1 MNRTAPAASACVIL
15 VALAGSAFAQGT
27 APVTSAP
34 ASPAPA
40 APAAATPASPAA
52 ALPIIVREVAGNVRM
67 RPEPG
72 VPLVPVKAGDTLPP
86 AAEILTAHNGI
97 VKFQVG
103 AGQVFTVDRNS
114 RVFIREAVN
123 TGASEKTRV
132 EMAYGRA
139 GFNVTQVQTKNE
151 VEMKSPDATLA
162 VKGTEGWMEVTP
174 GRPTRAW
181 GGELNTGQFN
191 MLYFNGLGARVVA
204 QGKSSG
210 DLPSPAKNEA
220 KAQYV
225 EVGDSRQ
232 RNPDEQDFAENHP
245 TTEVGLKDTSAQRAL
260 AEYGAG
266 ETYFELSTDGKTV
279 ARLGE
284 NTLPFA
290 ISQGVRG
297 IEADV
302 TGGTFIKNSDGSWRL
317 VTVENKESSNG
328 APEPV
333 LRTWRFQ
340 GAAGFTPVATFS
352 ETGTFGRTSWM
363 LTGLARLGSQFYAS
377 GTTYTDFGDPGEVA
391 ERGNLFTVGL
401 TNSARPDAVMNLG
414 MDLQSGLA
422 ASNPR
427 GSLFAVGSF
436 TGEQFGLVDGRSFVV
451 MEVDPRSNLIVNAAS
466 NQTGQ
471 LGGSGGVGGAVASI
485 RSVTGLAWI
494 NGQLLITGR
503 NASGQVVRA
512 FYNPGSALLTRSEL
526 AGAGGGLAIGTASG
540 ALRANRTLAPVPT
553 GAEVA
558 RDFINPLMADMA
570 YTTAARQ
577 SGVVERIVRE
587 QILANARDREGC
599 AASGAL
605 NMLPGILALHDN
617 TRSGIGL
624 TVAEFRNQV
633 ALMPDRS
640 CLPPALYAN
649 LAAARPGEGTTPGG
663 NCGCPRSSGG
673 GTH

>member
-1 MNRTAPAASACVIL
+1 MKPAFSAASACAIL
-15 VALAGSAFAQGT
+15 VALAGSALAQSSA
-27 APVTSAP
+27 APGPAANGEPP
-34 ASPAPA
+34 AS
-40 APAAATPASPAA
+40 AAASPVAV
-52 ALPIIVREVAGNVRM
+52 LPIIVREVSGNVRM
-67 RPEPG
+67 RPEAG
-72 VPLVPVKAGDTLPP
+72 AQLVPVKAGDTLPQ

-97 VKFQVG
+97 VKFQAG
-103 AGQVFTVDRNS
+103 AGQVFTIDRNS

-123 TGASEKTRV
+123 TGTSEKTRV

-139 GFNVTQVQTKNE
+139 GFNVTQVQTKND

-191 MLYFNGLGARVVA
+191 MLYFNGRGARVIA
-204 QGKSSG
+204 QGTSSG
-210 DLPSPAKNEA
+210 DLPSPAKNEV
-220 KAQYV
+220 KGQFV
-225 EVGDSRQ
+225 DIGDSRQ
-232 RNPDEQDFAENHP
+232 RNPDEQEFAENHP
-245 TTEVGLKDTSAQRAL
+245 TTEAALKDTSAQRAL
-260 AEYGAG
+260 LQYGVG
-266 ETYFELSTDGKTV
+266 ETYFEVSEDGRTV
-279 ARLGE
+279 SRFGE
-284 NTLPFA
+284 NSLPFA
-290 ISQGVRG
+290 VSQGVRG
-297 IEADV
+297 IEAEV
-302 TGGTFIKNSDGSWRL
+302 AGGTFIKNADGSWQL
-317 VTVENKESSNG
+317 ITVENKESSNG

-377 GTTYTDFGDPGEVA
+377 GTTYTDFGDPAEVA

-401 TNSARPDAVMNLG
+401 TNSARPEAVMNLG
-414 MDLQSGLA
+414 MDLQGGLA

-427 GSLFAVGSF
+427 GTLFAVGSF
-436 TGEQFGLVDGRSFVV
+436 TGEQFGLSEGRSFTV

-471 LGGSGGVGGAVASI
+471 LGGSGGVAGPVASI

-494 NGQLLITGR
+494 KGQLLITGR
-503 NASGQVVRA
+503 NASGEVVRA
-512 FYNPGSALLTRSEL
+512 FYNPGSALLARSEL
-526 AGAGGGLAIGTASG
+526 AGSAGGLAIGTASG
-540 ALRANRTLAPVPT
+540 ALRANRTLAPVPK

-587 QILANARDREGC
+587 QILSNAGDRQGC

-624 TVAEFRNQV
+624 TIAEFRNQV
-633 ALMPDRS
+633 ALMNDRS

-649 LAAARPGEGTTPGG
+649 LAAARPGEGTSPGG
-663 NCGCPRSSGG
+663 NCGCPRTGG
-673 GTH
+673 GSPN